1 MQLLLEILENVSQI
15 AMDAIYNCN
24 RLDSQSDYSFI
35 PTHQYISL
43 LELEIK
49 IHTD

>member
-1 MQLLLEILENVSQI
+1 
-15 AMDAIYNCN
+15 MDAIYNYN

-35 PTHQYISL
+35 PTNEYISL

-49 IHTD
+49 IYIDW